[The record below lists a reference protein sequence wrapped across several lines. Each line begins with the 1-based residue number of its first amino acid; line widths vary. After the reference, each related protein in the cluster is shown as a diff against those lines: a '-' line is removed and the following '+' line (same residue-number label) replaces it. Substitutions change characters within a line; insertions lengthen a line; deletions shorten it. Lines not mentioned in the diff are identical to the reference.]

1 MTTTLENVRQSI
13 AEAFPFEVCKLPLL
27 GPDRERTPHYGLF
40 RNDNGACVGNACR
53 RGYEPHTLDDVQAL
67 AEAACIGFDAGRCG
81 ITCTWDGGHH
91 VIIGPTDEHRRAIY
105 GTADNIF
112 PRFILQAGYDGRAF
126 TASLGLFRDAC
137 QNLQRIRTAGESHS
151 VSLRHTRQLRDRM
164 PRLIETF
171 RGLAAQ
177 WDGVVSTVERM
188 QATELDFREF
198 VAAVYPMPNDASHR
212 TEAGYRRR
220 AQLIVSRLMR
230 ERQQTGRPLG
240 GSHLATAWEAFN
252 AVQGYVQHD
261 KSRKGRPGVAQ
272 RAMIALTDDDVA
284 RAIQLALAA

>member
-40 RNDNGACVGNACR
+40 RSDNSECVGNACR
-53 RGYEPHTLDDVQAL
+53 RGYTPHTLDDVQAL
-67 AEAACIGFDAGRCG
+67 AEAASAGFDASHCG
-81 ITCTWDGGHH
+81 ITCSWDGGHH

-137 QNLQRIRTAGESHS
+137 SNLQWIRTAGQSHS

-164 PRLIETF
+164 PGLIETF
-171 RGLAAQ
+171 RGLAAR

-188 QATELDFREF
+188 QAAELDFREF
-198 VAAVYPMPNDASHR
+198 VAAVYPMPEDASRR
-212 TEAGYRRR
+212 TVGSYQRR
-220 AQLIVSRLMR
+220 AESIVGRLMR
-230 ERQQTGRPLG
+230 ERQRTGRPLG
-240 GSHLATAWEAFN
+240 SAHTATAWEAFN
-252 AVQGYVQHD
+252 AIQGYVQHD
-261 KSRKGRPGVAQ
+261 KSRKGRLSVAQ
-272 RAMIALTDDDVA
+272 RAIKALTDADVS
-284 RAIQLALAA
+284 RAMELALAV